1 MTAERNIQNNSFM
14 AGWLDGPIYDSTLI
28 LGVFVIAVASGI
40 IVSIEPSL
48 FMPVMLADLW
58 LLGYHHVIS
67 TFTKLAGTK
76 EDRKENWFLI
86 YPLPLFVLLAVSG
99 IGITIGVVAI
109 VTIYLFWQW
118 FHYTHQA
125 WGIAAFYKRKAGI
138 KPSSN
143 PKLDEAVF
151 WSIPVWGILNR
162 CSQGWDQ
169 FLFLPVW
176 MPSVP
181 IIVTNIAGVLA
192 CASIIYWLIRDTK
205 IIEKVILA

>member
-86 YPLPLFVLLAVSG
+86 YPIPLFVILAV
-99 IGITIGVVAI
+99 
-109 VTIYLFWQW
+109 
-118 FHYTHQA
+118 
-125 WGIAAFYKRKAGI
+125 
-138 KPSSN
+138 
-143 PKLDEAVF
+143 
-151 WSIPVWGILNR
+151 
-162 CSQGWDQ
+162 
-169 FLFLPVW
+169 
-176 MPSVP
+176 
-181 IIVTNIAGVLA
+181 
-192 CASIIYWLIRDTK
+192 
-205 IIEKVILA
+205 